1 MLTLNPSGA
10 FSVAPSGLGIGREG
24 FGCGAVGSGSWGT
37 RCCAIKT
44 AHTETAPIQ
53 IRTNVRLI
61 GSTPRFKFHCLHIVA
76 EEAGSQEAGSRKPEA
91 RSQKPEARSQKPE
104 ARSQHRES
112 PFWLLASG
120 FWLLA
125 SGFFPYHTRKLSWL
139 K

>member
-53 IRTNVRLI
+53 IRTNIRLI
-61 GSTPRFKFHCLHIVA
+61 GSTPRFKFHCLHIVIRDEGKTQRTQNLA
-76 EEAGSQEAGSRKPEA
+76 ANYANDANGGAKQILDAPHSRHW
-91 RSQKPEARSQKPE
+91 RNSRLS
-104 ARSQHRES
+104 
-112 PFWLLASG
+112 FV
-120 FWLLA
+120 
-125 SGFFPYHTRKLSWL
+125 PYT
-139 K
+139 

>member
-53 IRTNVRLI
+53 SRTNVRLI

-76 EEAGSQEAGSRKPEA
+76 EEARKPGSQEA
-91 RSQKPEARSQKPE
+91 RSQKLAASIGNPHSG
-104 ARSQHRES
+104 
-112 PFWLLASG
+112 FWLLASG
-120 FWLLA
+120 FWLL
-125 SGFFPYHTRKLSWL
+125 SIPY
-139 K
+139 

>member
-53 IRTNVRLI
+53 IRTNIRLI
-61 GSTPRFKFHCLHIVA
+61 GSTPRFKFHCLHIVIRD
-76 EEAGSQEAGSRKPEA
+76 EGKTQRTQRHEAGFLAADYADYADG
-91 RSQKPEARSQKPE
+91 RSK
-104 ARSQHRES
+104 ES
-112 PFWLLASG
+112 LDAPICVIHVICG
-120 FWLLA
+120 
-125 SGFFPYHTRKLSWL
+125 
-139 K
+139 

>member
-10 FSVAPSGLGIGREG
+10 FSVVPSGLGIGREG

-76 EEAGSQEAGSRKPEA
+76 EEARKPGSQEAISHKPEA
-91 RSQKPEARSQKPE
+91 RSQKPEARSQK
-104 ARSQHRES
+104 
-112 PFWLLASG
+112 LAASIGNPHSG

-125 SGFFPYHTRKLSWL
+125 SFHTILGNCHG
-139 K
+139 

>member
-91 RSQKPEARSQKPE
+91 RSQKPEASIGNPH
-104 ARSQHRES
+104 SG
-112 PFWLLASG
+112 FWLLASG

-125 SGFFPYHTRKLSWL
+125 SGF
-139 K
+139 